1 MAEPKQVVYT
11 PIDMDD
17 ATYGEFSQEPTEDE
31 LEFQKFKDEFKQAN
45 EYAKVSVYR
54 QPTTSDGRPGQKAL
68 TFLFEAGVEEFSF
81 SQLAGR
87 LRDEYG
93 TGTYRIQLRD
103 KENKLKM
110 NRGVHIE
117 APKSDVVANP
127 TGDIIDRMSR
137 VMAEQQNRTESMF
150 RSMSGPQSG
159 GDAFDQMTKM
169 MAAMGSMMGAMG
181 IQPQPAQPQKTLI
194 EQLTEFKLLKELMG
208 ESSEGGGEANLYSLL
223 GKTVEAFG
231 GPIAAAIAAGADS
244 GELSPE
250 GVAALPAPLPEN
262 PSEVEMHNEAE
273 AHKLAM
279 RKNIHILIQNAKT
292 GIPPQQF
299 ALILINNTPAEKED
313 DLWNFISA
321 ENCVDEIVT
330 LEPAAEGY
338 REWFETLRNEVINLM
353 SEDELPGEKP
363 IDESDLPA
371 PENGSTLPDVDAV
384 AGGGELPHDP
394 DNSDTSRNS

>member
-117 APKSDVVANP
+117 APKTDVVANP
-127 TGDIIDRMSR
+127 TGDLIDRFSR
-137 VMAEQQNRTESMF
+137 AMAEQQQRTESMF
-150 RSMSGPQSG
+150 RSMIGPQSG

-169 MAAMGSMMGAMG
+169 MGAMGTMMGAMG
-181 IQPQPAQPQKTLI
+181 INPQAAIPPKTLI

-208 ESSEGGGEANLYSLL
+208 EGSEGGSGEANLYSLL

-231 GPIAAAIAAGADS
+231 GPIAAAIAAGSDS
-244 GELSPE
+244 GELNPE
-250 GVAALPAPLPEN
+250 GVAALPAPELT
-262 PSEVEMHNEAE
+262 EVEKVNDSES
-273 AHKLAM
+273 HKLAM

-299 ALILINNTPAEKED
+299 ALILINNTPPEKEN
-313 DLWNFISA
+313 DLWEFISS
-321 ENCVDEIVT
+321 ENCVDEIIKI
-330 LEPAAEGY
+330 EPAADAY
-338 REWFETLRNEVINLM
+338 REWFDTLRTEVIDLM
-353 SEDELPGEKP
+353 TEEEIPGEIP
-363 IDESDLPA
+363 IDESDLQA
-371 PENGSTLPDVDAV
+371 EANGHSIPESDAV

-394 DNSDTSRNS
+394 DNGDTSSDP

>member
-1 MAEPKQVVYT
+1 MPEPKQVVYT
-11 PIDMDD
+11 PIDIDD
-17 ATYGEFSQEPTEDE
+17 AEYSEFNAEPSEDE

-45 EYAKVSVYR
+45 EYAKVSCYR

-103 KENKLKM
+103 KENKLRM

-117 APKSDVVANP
+117 APKGDVVANP
-127 TGDIIDRMSR
+127 TGDLIDRFSR
-137 VMAEQQNRTESMF
+137 AMAEQSNRTESMF
-150 RSMSGPQSG
+150 RSMAGPQSG

-169 MAAMGSMMGAMG
+169 MTAMGTMMGAMG
-181 IQPQPAQPQKTLI
+181 IQPQAPQPQKTLI

-208 ESSEGGGEANLYSLL
+208 DTSESGGGEANLYSLL

-231 GPIAAAIAAGADS
+231 GPIAAAIAAGTDS

-250 GVAALPAPLPEN
+250 GVAALPAPEPT
-262 PSEVEMHNEAE
+262 EVEKVNELE
-273 AHKLAM
+273 NHKLAM

-299 ALILINNTPAEKED
+299 ALILLNNTPEEKEEQ
-313 DLWNFISA
+313 LWQFISA
-321 ENCVDEIVT
+321 ENCVDEIIA
-330 LEPAAEGY
+330 LEPAAEMY
-338 REWFETLRNEVINLM
+338 REWFDTLRTEVINLM
-353 SEDELPGEKP
+353 TEEEIPGEIPLENSELP
-363 IDESDLPA
+363 A
-371 PENGSTLPDVDAV
+371 QENGSSIPDVDAV

-394 DNSDTSRNS
+394 DNGDTSEHT